1 MKFILFKRQH
11 ITLLLLLQC
20 FLPGIIAQGTGQITV
35 SGKVTDSRNLPLIG
49 VTIVDT
55 NNGSR
60 GTVSDIEGNYSL
72 SVPAGTTLIFS
83 YIGYENQSVQ
93 VSRPGSYPVTLQEGT
108 TALNEV
114 VITSLNIPR
123 EKKALGYAVQN
134 VTSDAFGARPTNPMS
149 ALSGKIA
156 GLQVISGGSNLG
168 GSSRITL
175 RGINSITGNNQP
187 LYVIDGVPLD
197 NSDLNSSTTIHGS
210 AGKDVGSTIQDIN
223 PDDIAGVNVLK
234 GPSAA
239 ALYGSRA
246 ANGVILITTKKGRA
260 GDEGDLKI
268 ELNSGLEF
276 EKVVRLPERQR
287 LYGGGY
293 NSTFGTAVING
304 TTYNIPEYAGDE
316 SWGPRLDGTPVLHWY
331 NLDPEYPADYLKP
344 EPWVYPEHDVNYFFR
359 TGVANT
365 HNIALS
371 KSAAHSAFRVSFTNK
386 NVTGTIPNSSLGKN
400 SINISGNATGKL
412 LSFFANANYV
422 KTSSTGRPWTGASNR
437 NIILEAYQW
446 GQVQVDYKR
455 LSEYKRPD
463 GTPRAWNRTG
473 YQNRVTDEK
482 TKYID
487 NPYWSAYESYLSED
501 RNRLYGNA
509 GITLTPTGWLSVTGR
524 INADI
529 YDYDFQDRIAYN
541 SRSQSMYQE
550 YNQKYEEFNY
560 ELLATANRTWNNH
573 SLVANLGGNFLE
585 RNRRISDISTSGGLI
600 IPNYYS
606 LNNATSTLINPATGI
621 YRKQLSS
628 VYGSVSYGWRST
640 VYLDGTFRNDWSSTL
655 PVTHNSYFYPSVTS
669 SVILSELDGLRN
681 HDWLSFAKIR
691 LGWAQVGNDTDPY
704 QLYKVY
710 QAVNAINGKSA
721 YTLPDQ
727 LNNLNLKPEI
737 TSSVEAGLQLQLF
750 HNLIDLDLTWYN
762 NSSRNQI
769 ISLPTS
775 DAFGYSSK
783 LINAGEINNRGFEVV
798 LGINPIRRRDLDW
811 NTTINFSRNRNK
823 IIRLSDAVSSLNLS
837 TSLITLTAQEGEG
850 YGQLYGYDFVYAPE
864 GQKVVGPDGLY
875 LRTQQLVPL
884 GSVLPDYLWS
894 FQNGLRYKNIR
905 FNFLIDSRVG
915 GKFFSQTYKVAMYS
929 GILPETAADGI
940 RENGIVSEG
949 VTGDVSFHPDG
960 SYTVT
965 NTAENTKLVTAQAW
979 SRNHYNGP
987 TAFSIFDATFI
998 KLRELSLGY
1007 DFPLSDNKV
1016 VKGIGASVYGRNL
1029 FYLYRESK
1037 TIDPELTNSSGNVQ
1051 GIEGGNMPTP
1061 ASFGINVNIRF

>member
-1 MKFILFKRQH
+1 MNLLSINKQH
-11 ITLLLLLQC
+11 LVLLLFLHLSLLSS
-20 FLPGIIAQGTGQITV
+20 FAQGTSPITV
-35 SGKVTDSRNLPLIG
+35 SGTVTDSQNLPLIG
-49 VTIVDT
+49 VTIIPS
-55 NNGSR
+55 NNPAN
-60 GTVSDIEGNYSL
+60 GTVTDVDGNYRL
-72 SVPAGTTLIFS
+72 IVATGTTLTFS
-83 YIGYENQSVQ
+83 YIGYESQSIQVNQS
-93 VSRPGSYPVTLQEGT
+93 GNYPVTLQEST
-108 TALNEV
+108 TILNEV
-114 VITSLNIPR
+114 VVTSLNIPR
-123 EKKALGYAVQN
+123 EKKALGYAVQD
-134 VTSDAFGARPTNPMS
+134 VSSDAFETRPTNPMS

-156 GLQVISGGSNLG
+156 GLQVVSGGSNLG

-197 NSDLNSSTTIHGS
+197 NSELNSTTTIHGS

-223 PDDIAGVNVLK
+223 PDDISSVNVLK

-246 ANGVILITTKKGRA
+246 ANGVILITTKKGGRS
-260 GDEGDLKI
+260 DGDLQI
-268 ELNSGLEF
+268 ELNSGIEF
-276 EKVVRLPERQR
+276 EKVVRLPERQK

-293 NSTFGTAVING
+293 NSTFSTAVIDG

-344 EPWVYPEHDVNYFFR
+344 EPWQYPEHDVSYFFR
-359 TGVANT
+359 TGVAHT
-365 HNIALS
+365 HNISLS
-371 KSAAHSAFRVSFTNK
+371 KSAANSAFRVSFTNK

-400 SINISGNATGKL
+400 SVNISGNVTGKL
-412 LSFFANANYV
+412 LSVFANANYI

-455 LSEYKRPD
+455 LGEYKRPD

-473 YQNRVTDEK
+473 YQNTVADEK

-487 NPYWSAYESYLSED
+487 NPYWSAYESYLKED
-501 RNRLYGNA
+501 RNRLYGNV
-509 GITLTPTGWLSVTGR
+509 GITLTPTNWLSLTGR

-560 ELLATANRTWNNH
+560 ELLATANRSWDNH
-573 SLVANLGGNFLE
+573 SLVGNLGGNFLE

-606 LNNATSTLINPATGI
+606 LHNATSTIINPATGV

-640 VYLDGTFRNDWSSTL
+640 FYLDGTFRNDWSSTL
-655 PVTHNSYFYPSVTS
+655 PVKHNSYFYPSLTS
-669 SVILSELDGLRN
+669 SLILSELGGLR
-681 HDWLSFAKIR
+681 DQEWLSFAKLR

-727 LNNLNLKPEI
+727 LNNIILKPEI
-737 TSSVEAGLQLQLF
+737 TSSLEAGLQLQF
-750 HNLIDLDLTWYN
+750 FRDLIDLDLTWYN

-775 DAFGYSSK
+775 NAFGYASK
-783 LINAGEINNRGFEVV
+783 LINAGEINNRGIEVI
-798 LGINPIRRRDLDW
+798 LGINPIQRHDLTW
-811 NTTINFSRNRNK
+811 NTTVNFSKNRNK
-823 IIRLSDAVSSLNLS
+823 IIKLSDAVSSLNLS
-837 TSLITLTAQEGEG
+837 NTLVTLTAQEGES
-850 YGQLYGYDFVYAPE
+850 YGQLYGYDFVYAPN
-864 GQKVVGPDGLY
+864 GQRVVGSDGLY
-875 LRTQQLVPL
+875 LRTHQLVPL
-884 GSVLPDYLWS
+884 GSVLPNYLWS
-894 FQNGLRYKNIR
+894 FQNGLRYKNVH
-905 FNFLIDSRVG
+905 FNFLIDSRLG

-929 GILPETAADGI
+929 GILPETADGGI

-949 VTGDVSFHPDG
+949 VTGDVTFHPDG
-960 SYTVT
+960 TYTVT
-965 NTAENTKLVTAQAW
+965 NTAENTKRVTAQAW
-979 SRNHYNGP
+979 SRNQYNGP
-987 TAFSIFDATFI
+987 TAFTIFDATFI

-1007 DFPLSDNKV
+1007 NFPLSGNGAIKS
-1016 VKGIGASVYGRNL
+1016 IGASVYGRNL
-1029 FYLYRESK
+1029 FYLYRKSK

-1061 ASFGINVNIRF
+1061 ATYGINVNIRF